1 MPWLFQCLYK
11 GLQHT
16 VDSWTL
22 NLTNLTITNDVSYSG
37 SQSHHLDVRA
47 EQQKAFLEYQS
58 DKEKIGFRLVP
69 ISCSISENMLSL
81 SPILC
86 SHTLLLFHIHTGSNF
101 VKIAL

>member
-1 MPWLFQCLYK
+1 MSKNMSCLFQCLYK

-58 DKEKIGFRLVP
+58 DKEKIGFRLP
-69 ISCSISENMLSL
+69 
-81 SPILC
+81 
-86 SHTLLLFHIHTGSNF
+86 HQLLNF
-101 VKIAL
+101 RRYALYSDGYVKTSQTPFI